1 MVLVRDVERE
11 GDFLSLDLDPAD
23 ESEGDDCDLERS
35 TVSCVAR
42 RLSGF
47 FGFGADEKGFP

>member
-1 MVLVRDVERE
+1 MELVRDVERE

>member
-1 MVLVRDVERE
+1 MRDVGRE
-11 GDFLSLDLDPAD
+11 GDFLSLDLDPVD

>member
-1 MVLVRDVERE
+1 MELVRDVGRE
-11 GDFLSLDLDPAD
+11 GDFLEPPAD

-35 TVSCVAR
+35 TVSCTAR

-47 FGFGADEKGFP
+47 FGFGADEEKGFP